1 MLQLSLFP
9 KAHLVEDNVRDRVT
23 YATVVMK
30 LMVTPLMWGFFYFWR
45 QKDSTMIDIRYGVFD
60 TTTYRSDR
68 LICDILE
75 GA

>member
-1 MLQLSLFP
+1 
-9 KAHLVEDNVRDRVT
+9 VT